1 MPLVAF
7 YRRHFRE
14 TIFGTVVRSLI
25 RASHAVVAHL
35 AFAVRWLCAAPL
47 RLGSRIAGSWRNV
60 WQRAWNLWYR
70 AKYVTRYY
78 AARLK
83 PALPWL
89 LRSRETSNFTYD
101 LTERNK
107 AHIASALAVVL
118 KRRPSELRGYID
130 ELSGDND
137 LKAVVAARV
146 KLLGRGVGL
155 DPDARFGR
163 RIGWYALVRALK
175 PKVVVETGVEK
186 GLGATVLCAALLKN
200 ASEGHPGLYFGT
212 DIDPGAGILFVQP
225 YRSTGEIL
233 CGDSIRSLEAMAH
246 QVDLFINDS
255 DHSADYEARE
265 YRVIL
270 PKLSEN
276 GIIIG
281 DNAHVTDE
289 LYKFSEETG
298 RRFLFV
304 REEPADHWYL
314 GAGIGL
320 SFK

>member
-1 MPLVAF
+1 MPLLAF
-7 YRRHFRE
+7 YKKYLRE
-14 TIFGTVVRSLI
+14 TLFGT
-25 RASHAVVAHL
+25 
-35 AFAVRWLCAAPL
+35 AVRLAIRTMFAAVAYAAVAGRWLRSAPL
-47 RLGSRIAGSWRNV
+47 NLVSWMAGRWRQF
-60 WQRAWNLWYR
+60 WQPTWNLWYR
-70 AKYVTRYY
+70 FNYITRYY
-78 AARLK
+78 GARIK
-83 PALPWL
+83 PAFPWL

-118 KRRPSELRGYID
+118 KSQPAELRRYID
-130 ELSGDND
+130 ELADDND
-137 LKAVVAARV
+137 LKAVVAERV
-146 KLLGRGVGL
+146 RILGRGVGL
-155 DPDARFGR
+155 DPTARFGR

-186 GLGATVLCAALLKN
+186 GLGSTVLCAALLRN
-200 ASEGHPGLYFGT
+200 ADEGHPGLYFGT
-212 DIDPGAGILFVQP
+212 DIDPGAGILFNEP
-225 YRSTGEIL
+225 YRSAGEIL
-233 CGDSIRSLEAMAH
+233 YGDSIKSLQALPH
-246 QVDLFINDS
+246 QIDLFINDS

-270 PKLSEN
+270 PKLAEN
-276 GIIIG
+276 GIIVG